1 MPVAQIWQSIGKE
14 WLLIM
19 AWRIVLLW
27 IIGISSGI
35 MVSAGVFTVLF
46 VVGLIPR
53 FAGRTDTARCELFY
67 EECLVFGAI
76 LADGLS
82 IYPIRGSL
90 GELTAQMAHANVL
103 LTAILVLI
111 GTFAGIFVGCL
122 SIALSE
128 VLDGIPIFARRVKL
142 KMGVSIA
149 VLAIALGKTAGA
161 LIYFIKEFF

>member
-1 MPVAQIWQSIGKE
+1 
-14 WLLIM
+14 M
-19 AWRIVLLW
+19 AWRIALLW

-67 EECLVFGAI
+67 EECLVFGAVAADI
-76 LADGLS
+76 LS
-82 IYPIRGSL
+82 VYPIRGSL
-90 GELTAQMAHANVL
+90 GELMTQISHANGL
-103 LTAILVLI
+103 LTTLLVMI
-111 GTFAGIFVGCL
+111 GVFVGIFVGCL
-122 SIALSE
+122 SIALAE

-149 VLAIALGKTAGA
+149 VLAIALGKTAGS
-161 LIYFIKEFF
+161 LIYFIKEFFQGIS

>member
-1 MPVAQIWQSIGKE
+1 M
-14 WLLIM
+14 
-19 AWRIVLLW
+19 
-27 IIGISSGI
+27 
-35 MVSAGVFTVLF
+35 SAGVFTVLF

-111 GTFAGIFVGCL
+111 GTFAGIFVGSL
-122 SIALSE
+122 AMAIAE
-128 VLDGIPIFARRVKL
+128 MLDSIPIFTRRVGFRHGL
-142 KMGVSIA
+142 GIV
-149 VLAIALGKTAGA
+149 VLAMALGKMTGSFV
-161 LIYFIKEFF
+161 YFWKQIFMFGG

>member
-1 MPVAQIWQSIGKE
+1 
-14 WLLIM
+14 M
-19 AWRIVLLW
+19 AWRIGLLW

-76 LADGLS
+76 IADILS
-82 IYPIRGSL
+82 VYPINGSL
-90 GELTAQMAHANVL
+90 GELTAKMPHANVL
-103 LTAILVLI
+103 LITILMLI
-111 GTFAGIFVGCL
+111 GAFAGIFVGCL

-161 LIYFIKEFF
+161 LIYFMKEFFQGIQ